1 PPPPSRRP
9 RSTTTSFPRCRKN
22 SQTPTGWP
30 AAAATIACSRTPS
43 TNGSPS
49 PDRRPTRRAR
59 WPRNSSPASS
69 RFDAPAPSCS
79 RHARVRSCRV
89 WNYRTGPMQIR
100 MIHNSRDRDS
110 LFMPMDANTID
121 LMLQYNIPPVRCE
134 PTTHFHA
141 DHPSG
146 NGHGILHD
154 PPYGNFNLDPWQ
166 PAEWMAF
173 RSNFVGIIMRHWDR
187 KFELTPNRP
196 WYRARHAAGAPVA
209 ARITCSLSLGLVDTR
224 GHANHT
230 YYIVKPQETT
240 FRSFANRSLRVGL
253 FTHRY
258 LSLESS
264 TERTRLRRGVEHRI
278 TYLQSTVLHEFGHTL
293 GLGHINGSGNNDA
306 AYEIG
311 RASCRE
317 RG

>member
-1 PPPPSRRP
+1 
-9 RSTTTSFPRCRKN
+9 
-22 SQTPTGWP
+22 
-30 AAAATIACSRTPS
+30 
-43 TNGSPS
+43 
-49 PDRRPTRRAR
+49 
-59 WPRNSSPASS
+59 
-69 RFDAPAPSCS
+69 
-79 RHARVRSCRV
+79 
-89 WNYRTGPMQIR
+89 MQIR

-121 LMLQYNIPPVRCE
+121 LMLQYNIQLVRCE

-141 DHPSG
+141 DHTSG

-154 PPYGNFNLDPWQ
+154 PGYGNFHLDPWQ

-196 WYRARHAAGAPVA
+196 WYRARNAAGAPVA

-253 FTHRY
+253 FTHRD

-264 TERTRLRRGVEHRI
+264 TERTRLRRGVVHRI

-306 AYEIG
+306 AYGITLEQRDDRMG
-311 RASCRE
+311 MGDHLTARAARPWISQLRHHLIPDRGNRE
-317 RG
+317 NAALRFTARVVAPQLITYWDNDWVPPAAAAHGHAAP